1 MAFSSIE
8 FLQSAYNEQSA
19 VSNKNMTLA
28 AAERAVGAGDT
39 GISFVSKT
47 ITNESFAD
55 SVTQSSASAVRI
67 IFMFILPIA
76 CIAVGIYI
84 FIRRK
89 NA

>member
-1 MAFSSIE
+1 MG
-8 FLQSAYNEQSA
+8 
-19 VSNKNMTLA
+19 
-28 AAERAVGAGDT
+28 AEDT

-55 SVTQSSASAVRI
+55 SVSETSARIVRI
-67 IFMFILPIA
+67 IFMGLLLVA
-76 CIAVGIYI
+76 CIAAGIYI